1 MTNPAISTMT
11 KEINELKNKFSEI
24 KIKLINKIDSLS
36 DVDQEVADIIETDY
50 KNKSIVEE
58 NEE

>member
-1 MTNPAISTMT
+1 MT